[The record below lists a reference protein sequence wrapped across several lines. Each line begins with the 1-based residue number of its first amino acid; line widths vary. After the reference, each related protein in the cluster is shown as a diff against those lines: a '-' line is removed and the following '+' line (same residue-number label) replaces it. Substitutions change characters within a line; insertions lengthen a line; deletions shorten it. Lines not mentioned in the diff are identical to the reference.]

1 MIGPGFQ
8 VLSGAPFAPETT
20 LSNERLVKQMSNA
33 SRSRA
38 PSLPALVFLIWSLAV
53 ALGAGTRLLNADG
66 DTARHLRHGE
76 TILSTGHLI
85 HADSFSFTKPGAPFV
100 GFEYGSQ
107 VLLAGAHRLGGLA
120 GVVIW
125 SALLIALTYALL
137 TRFLLRRGVEPGFA
151 YLVVTVGAVLSSMHW
166 AARPHLVTQ
175 LLVVILLDLLD
186 RKEGP
191 LWWQVGLLFVVWA
204 NLHGGFL
211 FGLILIGLFAAG
223 HLAAALL
230 GAADRTASLARA
242 RALGIALLIG
252 AAASFVNPYGASLP
266 LHVVGFFGQD
276 FIQQATSEFQA
287 PGFRDLGTRL
297 FLLALLGGVAG
308 LAWVRERIALQHLVV
323 MLALTAFALMA
334 RRNIA
339 LWALTALPLLAVH
352 FDAAARHLPEPP
364 RFRKSFAETKHGSTW
379 PWVAAATAP
388 LLALALLQGR
398 VGTLQLV
405 PSAFRPA
412 TFPVEA
418 MAKARAA
425 KLDGRIFTQFTWGG
439 YQLYAWPEQ
448 KVFIDGG
455 TDFYGEDLLKDYLN
469 IWTLQPGWRERLAE
483 WDISVAILP
492 GRSPLANQLVREPG
506 WGEWYRDSTAL
517 ILVRGGE

>member
-1 MIGPGFQ
+1 
-8 VLSGAPFAPETT
+8 
-20 LSNERLVKQMSNA
+20 MSNA
-33 SRSRA
+33 SRSGT

-53 ALGAGTRLLNADG
+53 AFAAGPRLLNADG

-85 HADSFSFTKPGAPFV
+85 RADSFSFTRPGAPFV

-175 LLVVILLDLLD
+175 LLVVILLELLD
-186 RKEGP
+186 RDEGP
-191 LWWQVGLLFVVWA
+191 PLWQIALLFVIWA

-223 HLAAALL
+223 RLAAALL

-242 RALGIALLIG
+242 RTLGISLLIG
-252 AAASFVNPYGASLP
+252 VAASFANPYGAALP

-297 FLLALLGGVAG
+297 FLLALLGGIAG
-308 LAWVRERIALQHLVV
+308 LAWVRERIALPHLIVI
-323 MLALTAFALMA
+323 LALTAFALMA

-352 FDAAARHLPEPP
+352 FDSAVRRLPEPP
-364 RFRKSFAETKHGSTW
+364 NFRKSFGQTASGWTW
-379 PWVAAATAP
+379 PWIAP
-388 LLALALLQGR
+388 IAVCFLLIGLAHGR
-398 VGTLQLV
+398 AGPFQLV
-405 PSAFRPA
+405 PDRFDPK
-412 TFPVEA
+412 TFPIEA
-418 MAKARAA
+418 MAHARN
-425 KLDGRIFTQFTWGG
+425 DGKHGRLFTAFTWGG
-439 YQLYAWPEQ
+439 YQLFAWPEE

-455 TDFYGEDLLKDYLN
+455 TDFYGEEILRNYLD
-469 IWTLQPGWRERLAE
+469 IWTLQPEWRTRLAS
-483 WDISVAILP
+483 WRIDQAILP
-492 GRSPLANQLVREPG
+492 VKSPLAAELGRDPEWV
-506 WGEWYRDSTAL
+506 EWYRDSVAVGL
-517 ILVRGGE
+517 ERVPE

>member
-1 MIGPGFQ
+1 MP
-8 VLSGAPFAPETT
+8 T
-20 LSNERLVKQMSNA
+20 A
-33 SRSRA
+33 SRSGT

-53 ALGAGTRLLNADG
+53 AFGAGTRLLNADG

-85 HADSFSFTKPGAPFV
+85 RADSFSFTRPGAPFV

-175 LLVVILLDLLD
+175 LLVVILLELLD
-186 RKEGP
+186 RDEGP
-191 LWWQVGLLFVVWA
+191 PLWQIALLFVIWA

-223 HLAAALL
+223 HLAAALI

-242 RALGIALLIG
+242 RTLGISLLIG
-252 AAASFVNPYGASLP
+252 AAASFANPYGAALP

-276 FIQQATSEFQA
+276 FIQQATSEFQS

-297 FLLALLGGVAG
+297 FLLALLGGIAG
-308 LAWVRERIALQHLVV
+308 LAWVRERIALPRLVV
-323 MLALTAFALMA
+323 ILALTAFALMA

-339 LWALTALPLLAVH
+339 LWALAALPLLAVH
-352 FDAAARHLPEPP
+352 FDPVARKLPEPP
-364 RFRKSFAETKHGSTW
+364 RFRKSFAETKNGSTW

-388 LLALALLQGR
+388 LLALALLHGR
-398 VGTLQLV
+398 VGSLQLV
-405 PSAFRPA
+405 PNAFRPT
-412 TFPVEA
+412 TFPGEA
-418 MAKARAA
+418 MARARTE
-425 KLDGRIFTQFTWGG
+425 KLEGRIFTQFTWGG

-455 TDFYGEDLLKDYLN
+455 TDFYGEDLLRQYLD
-469 IWTLQPGWRERLAE
+469 IWTLQPGWREELTD
-483 WDISVAILP
+483 WDISIAILP
-492 GRSPLANQLVREPG
+492 PHSRLAAELLREPG
-506 WGEWYRDSTAL
+506 WHELRRDSTAVTL
-517 ILVRGGE
+517 RRAPVEGSP